1 MCSKTSGAY
10 LGHQVL
16 REINALDRKR
26 PYYIVVMV
34 RSADGVANAI
44 KRIGIGIIHK
54 QALGHSLIDEMC
66 LEDFTLV

>member
-1 MCSKTSGAY
+1 
-10 LGHQVL
+10 
-16 REINALDRKR
+16 
-26 PYYIVVMV
+26 VMV

-54 QALGHSLIDEMC
+54 QALRHSLIDEMC